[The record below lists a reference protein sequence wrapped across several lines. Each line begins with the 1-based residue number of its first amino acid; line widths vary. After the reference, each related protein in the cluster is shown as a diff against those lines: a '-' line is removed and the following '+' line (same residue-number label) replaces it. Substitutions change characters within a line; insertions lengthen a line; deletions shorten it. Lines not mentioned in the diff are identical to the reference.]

1 MTGLRDQ
8 LLDHAADLLAGPGW
22 GAVTMAELGR
32 VVGVS
37 RQTVY
42 NEVGSKPEL
51 AQALVLRELDRLLS
65 AVVVELEG
73 CDDVIEGLE
82 AAALGALQLG
92 RDNVL
97 LKAIVSSAH
106 GGDAGLLPLVTISA
120 EPLLQRATS
129 VVRAVILQQH
139 GDLSLPPGRLDVAI
153 DALVRLVL
161 SHVMQPDGPPER
173 TAADLTWVARG
184 VLRR

>member
-1 MTGLRDQ
+1 VTGLRDQ

-32 VVGVS
+32 RVGVS

-42 NEVGSKPEL
+42 NEVGSKPAL

-65 AVVVELEG
+65 AVVAELTG
-73 CDDVIEGLE
+73 SDDIVDGLE
-82 AAALGALQLG
+82 AAALAALRLG

-106 GGDAGLLPLVTISA
+106 GGRAELLPLVTTSA
-120 EPLLQRATS
+120 DPLVQRASS
-129 VVRAVILQQH
+129 VVSEVVAQQH
-139 GDLSLPPGRLDVAI
+139 GDLGLAAGRLHAAI
-153 DALVRLVL
+153 DAVVRLVL
-161 SHVMQPDGPPER
+161 SHVMQPAGSPER
-173 TAADLTWVARG
+173 TAVDIAWVARR
-184 VLRR
+184 VLGR